1 MTHGNYIWFEKYT
14 KHITLSTHCLKGL
27 GTLWILY
34 RRISLVFHNEFSS
47 NGRAGLM
54 LVLSLFAIGRELVC
68 IQWPGWEAKLFSSLE
83 PLHQLV
89 QKHKEHCEHFLP
101 LDLRLQ
107 LSRQGGKY
115 LGGGRVDFW
124 FGRQETGRSWW
135 LLVGLLEELL
145 GGVQEDQAAGYQE
158 EGMTRD
164 QVLRLV

>member
-89 QKHKEHCEHFLP
+89 QKHREHCEHFLP
-101 LDLRLQ
+101 PDSRLQ
-107 LSRQGGKY
+107 LSSQWGQTGWLGIGGKY

-124 FGRQETGRSWW
+124 PPGGRKE
-135 LLVGLLEELL
+135 LVTACRASRR
-145 GGVQEDQAAGYQE
+145 AAGRWP
-158 EGMTRD
+158 GGASCWLSGGWHD
-164 QVLRLV
+164 